1 MTSRRGNNEGSI
13 YRRKD
18 GRWVGQYTIQTAKG
32 PKLQYVYAKTR
43 KEAAEKLTRAMA
55 DRDAGLVFEDKKLTL
70 GQYLDRWLRDSVL
83 GSVKPVTFENY
94 EQLVRVH
101 IVPALGRI
109 KLKTLSPAHLQ
120 GFYRE
125 RLDSGLSTRTV
136 QYLHALLHKALKQAL
151 RWDLVP
157 RNVAT
162 AVDPPRVH
170 REEMQ
175 PLSPTQ
181 VRTFLEAAREDRLEA
196 LYVLA
201 VHCGLRQGEL
211 LGLRWEDIDLEAG
224 TLQVRRTLT
233 AAKGDRAFT
242 TPKTVKSRRN
252 VRLTSGAIDALIRH
266 HQRQL
271 EEREHLAGL
280 WQDQGLVFTSGVG
293 TPINRHNLLHR
304 SFKPLLEKVGLP
316 HSVRFHDLR
325 HTCATLLLSKGIH
338 PKLVQ
343 ELLGHS
349 NVSIT
354 LDTYSHILPGMGNQA
369 ANAMEDTL
377 SSPTDAEGL

>member
-1 MTSRRGNNEGSI
+1 
-13 YRRKD
+13 
-18 GRWVGQYTIQTAKG
+18 VQ
-32 PKLQYVYAKTR
+32 
-43 KEAAEKLTRAMA
+43 
-55 DRDAGLVFEDKKLTL
+55 
-70 GQYLDRWLRDSVL
+70 
-83 GSVKPVTFENY
+83 GSVKPVSLENY
-94 EQLVRVH
+94 EHLVRVH
-101 IVPALGRI
+101 IDPALGRI

-120 GFYRE
+120 HFYRE
-125 RLDSGLSTRTV
+125 RLDSGLSPRTV

-151 RWDLVP
+151 RWELVP

-162 AVDPPRVH
+162 AVDPPQLH
-170 REEMQ
+170 REEIQ
-175 PLSPTQ
+175 LSPTQ
-181 VRTFLEAAREDRLEA
+181 VRAFLQAAREDRLEA

-233 AAKGDRAFT
+233 AAKGDGVFT
-242 TPKTVKSRRN
+242 APKTAKSRRN
-252 VRLTSGAIDALIRH
+252 VKLTAGAIDALIRH
-266 HQRQL
+266 HERQL
-271 EEREHLAGL
+271 EERKQLAGL

-293 TPINRHNLLHR
+293 TPINRHNLLTR
-304 SFKPLLEKVGLP
+304 SFKPLLGKVGLP

-325 HTCATLLLSKGIH
+325 HTCASLLVSKGVH

-354 LDTYSHILPGMGNQA
+354 LDTYSHVLPGMSNKTA
-369 ANAMEDTL
+369 SAIDDAL
-377 SSPTDAEGL
+377 SSPEVP